1 MLPQVKYVPHECN
14 RVAHELALIGSM
26 SAEGMPSVMV
36 GVLVC
41 MMHLVSNDC
50 GGLVA

>member
-26 SAEGMPSVMV
+26 SAEGSVMV

-41 MMHLVSNDC
+41 MMH
-50 GGLVA
+50 